1 MDKPDFRVYIKRLPG
16 YVPLVSLRYEV
27 HEGHGELIVGEA
39 HKASASPSGEVGE
52 VTGEQVRAGRFVHV
66 LASGR
71 RRQSYSL
78 SHLDDDRILRLDD
91 QRWTELD
98 SVTEFGL
105 RFLDFSNVASSPGVA
120 AVQVSASPA
129 PSRNQSP
136 GSASP
141 ASARAHTP
149 PPVTHSPADRRTSAR
164 PPPERHASAAP
175 TPHHPTGAPV
185 AGSAA
190 PAAARS
196 HSAADGVSSVQS
208 ALNEQA
214 LRSLGADALRDHL
227 RQELINNRALTLRLD
242 NLSRELELSRERE
255 QDLLSVLSRWQE
267 RT

>member
-52 VTGEQVRAGRFVHV
+52 VTGKQVRDGRFVHV
-66 LASGR
+66 LTSGR

-98 SVTEFGL
+98 SATQFGL
-105 RFLDFSNVASSPGVA
+105 RYLEFSSVASSPGVA

-141 ASARAHTP
+141 ASARVRAP
-149 PPVTHSPADRRTSAR
+149 SPDTHSPADRRTSAR
-164 PPPERHASAAP
+164 PPPERHASGVP
-175 TPHHPTGAPV
+175 SPQHTSGAQLTS
-185 AGSAA
+185 SAA
-190 PAAARS
+190 VARS
-196 HSAADGVSSVQS
+196 DTPAGGVSSVQS
-208 ALNEQA
+208 ALTEQT
-214 LRSLGADALRDHL
+214 LRSLSADALRDHL

-242 NLSRELELSRERE
+242 KLCRELELSRERE